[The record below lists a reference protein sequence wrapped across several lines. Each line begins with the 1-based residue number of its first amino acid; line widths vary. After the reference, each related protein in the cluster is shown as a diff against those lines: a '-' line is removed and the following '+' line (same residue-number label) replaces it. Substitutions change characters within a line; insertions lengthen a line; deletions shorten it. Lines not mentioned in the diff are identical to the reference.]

1 MAAAVPELQFHPGCL
16 DDPRVQALLREHLQ
30 SAASLS
36 PPESVHALDTS
47 GLSAPGTWFW
57 SLWADDATLVGMCAL
72 KTLNT
77 AHAEIKSMR
86 TASDWLRRGVGDAMM
101 RHLLGQAEVLAFS
114 RLSLETGSA
123 PAYAPARRLY
133 ARHGFVACGPFADYV
148 ADPHSQFMTRR
159 LDAAGPSL
167 TG

>member
-1 MAAAVPELQFHPGCL
+1 M
-16 DDPRVQALLREHLQ
+16 
-30 SAASLS
+30 
-36 PPESVHALDTS
+36 
-47 GLSAPGTWFW
+47 
-57 SLWADDATLVGMCAL
+57 
-72 KTLNT
+72 
-77 AHAEIKSMR
+77 
-86 TASDWLRRGVGDAMM
+86 GDAMM

-123 PAYAPARRLY
+123 PAYAPARRLH